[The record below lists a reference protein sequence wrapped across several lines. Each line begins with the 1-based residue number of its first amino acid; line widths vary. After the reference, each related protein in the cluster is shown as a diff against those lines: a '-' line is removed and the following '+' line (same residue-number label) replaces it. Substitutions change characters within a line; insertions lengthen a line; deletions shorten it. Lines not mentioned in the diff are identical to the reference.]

1 MRQVPEQRSQY
12 SPVTLTLK
20 NGDTETV
27 FSYSA
32 GTPFPLPS
40 LPEQGFVGWLTPSGA
55 LLPAGATVRP
65 MENEAY
71 EAIVLDSRQL
81 EGAAL
86 IPAEGGARLRFLAV
100 VDAASYNRLLAIA
113 PALSICATVEAKGET
128 LLTEVPLRDQII
140 AFGKNWYTTVADTA
154 LITKEDAAVAHTAA
168 FYLNVTYSNGATRVI
183 PVNAT
188 EENSRTLLFVASAAL
203 ADTEA
208 EYSPTLSET
217 LRDLIS

>member
-1 MRQVPEQRSQY
+1 MIDTVTLVNALVEQGDRDEAGGIQYITLIAESVPSAANVKDYARIVKDKAILRRLIDVCEDISRDAYEES
-12 SPVTLTLK
+12 SPVRTII
-20 NGDTETV
+20 D
-27 FSYSA
+27 SA
-32 GTPFPLPS
+32 
-40 LPEQGFVGWLTPSGA
+40 EQKIFDIANNNDVKEF
-55 LLPAGATVRP
+55 RH
-65 MENEAY
+65 
-71 EAIVLDSRQL
+71 IRDVLQNVYRDI
-81 EGAAL
+81 E
-86 IPAEGGARLRFLAV
+86 
-100 VDAASYNRLLAIA
+100 
-113 PALSICATVEAKGET
+113 ATVEAKGET